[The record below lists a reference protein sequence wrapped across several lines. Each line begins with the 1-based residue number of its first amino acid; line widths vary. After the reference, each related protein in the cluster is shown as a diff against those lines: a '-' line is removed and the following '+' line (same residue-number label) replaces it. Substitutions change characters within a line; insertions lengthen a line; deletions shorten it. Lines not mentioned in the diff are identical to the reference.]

1 MAKARRTTKDR
12 LIDAA
17 ISTLRS
23 HGYAGASARQI
34 ATVGKLNQALVFYH
48 FGSVEDLWLAA
59 LDRTSAKRLARYEE
73 RLAEAKTLREMVE
86 VARELYRE
94 DIASGHV
101 KVLAELVSAGSSSPG
116 LGPRVAARVDPWVAL
131 IETTITRAVAG
142 TPVVSIMP
150 PKQIAEGIAAFYLG
164 AEMLSNLG
172 GDDAHMEAMFDS
184 AQRVA
189 TLLSAFPAQG
199 AKP

>member
-1 MAKARRTTKDR
+1 
-12 LIDAA
+12 
-17 ISTLRS
+17 
-23 HGYAGASARQI
+23 
-34 ATVGKLNQALVFYH
+34 
-48 FGSVEDLWLAA
+48 VEDLWLAA
-59 LDRTSAKRLARYEE
+59 LDHTSAERLARYEE

-86 VARELYRE
+86 AARELYHE

-101 KVLAELVSAGSSSPG
+101 KVLAELVSAGSASPG
-116 LGPRVAARVDPWVAL
+116 LGPRVAARVEPWVAL
-131 IETTITRAVAG
+131 LETTIARALEGTSFVA
-142 TPVVSIMP
+142 MLP

-172 GDDAHMEAMFDS
+172 GDDAHTEAMFDS

-199 AKP
+199 AKR